1 MVGRERFLSTAVFRW
16 CATLA
21 CRRLAVR
28 ELMPVQIAQDENR
41 ALKRS
46 LAPLTS
52 RGLCPGVRSFE
63 ALSGDVALTT
73 LVAACWL
80 GISMF
85 PTDS

>member
-1 MVGRERFLSTAVFRW
+1 
-16 CATLA
+16 
-21 CRRLAVR
+21 
-28 ELMPVQIAQDENR
+28 MPVQIALDENR
-41 ALKRS
+41 ASKRS

-73 LVAACWL
+73 RLAACWL
-80 GISMF
+80 GVSMF